1 MLPTR
6 PGRRGHIF
14 LVGAHDAWRCLFGTE
29 VMVLLSQCGERPSVR
44 VGPRVHVRR
53 QCRRGGCWTHFCHQC
68 RGVSADGFCMNY
80 LLSMAS
86 LVATN
91 NQDQITGT
99 SRILPHTTVRSTHV
113 YKVKTQKLY
122 IVFDLFI
129 EIPTCFW

>member
-86 LVATN
+86 LLATN
-91 NQDQITGT
+91 NRYIHNFA
-99 SRILPHTTVRSTHV
+99 SYHSTHV
-113 YKVKTQKLY
+113 YKVKTKKKY

-129 EIPTCFW
+129 EIPTCFWQMM